1 MRDYLNS
8 LEWLKSGLFWR
19 TFLML
24 AILVTASMIAWM
36 SNFRTLETAP
46 RAQQMAAQIVSIVT
60 ITRAALTHSAPE
72 KRRELLMDL
81 ANKEGV
87 QIYLLEDSDRTEEP
101 EPTSFFLQS
110 KPLMLKGLG
119 ADTRFAGKLN
129 GVNGFWISFE
139 IEGDRYWLRLDQD
152 RLDPP
157 IGQQLLSW
165 AVLTL
170 FLTLLG
176 AAIISKLINDP
187 LARLSNAARAVAK
200 GKQPPPLPQKGPKEI
215 RETNI
220 SFNTM
225 MEDLV
230 RIESDR
236 SIILAGI
243 SHDLRTPL
251 ARMQLEVE
259 MADLTEEA
267 RIGMQSDLQQMDAII
282 SQFLDYA
289 KPLDK
294 VQFKRINISEV
305 MQQVIDE
312 AHRFQNLRLRTAITP
327 DIYVNGNLTEIR
339 RLFNNLIEN
348 ACRYG
353 KSAESLITTL
363 DVQCSR
369 KTKERKHG
377 ILISFR
383 DHGTGVA
390 EQDLIRLLRPFTR
403 GDTSRSQAN
412 GSGLGL
418 AIVDRIIKSHSGKL
432 RIYNHNEGGF
442 VIVIALQE
450 SKEA

>member
-8 LEWLKSGLFWR
+8 LEWLRSGLFWR
-19 TFLML
+19 TFIML
-24 AILVTASMIAWM
+24 AILVTTSMIAWLA
-36 SNFRTLETAP
+36 NFRTLETAP
-46 RAQQMAAQIVSIVT
+46 RAQQMAAQIISIVT

-72 KRRELLMDL
+72 KRQELLLDL

-87 QIYLLEDSDRTEEP
+87 QIYLLEDSDQIEEP
-101 EPTSFFLQS
+101 EPTAFFQES
-110 KPLMLKGLG
+110 KPLMLRGLG
-119 ADTRFAGKLN
+119 YETRFASKLN
-129 GVNGFWISFE
+129 GISGFWISFD
-139 IEGDRYWLRLDQD
+139 IEGDRYWLRLEQD

-165 AVLTL
+165 AILTL

-187 LARLSNAARAVAK
+187 LSRLSNAARAVAK

-215 RETNI
+215 RETNL
-220 SFNTM
+220 SFNSM

-236 SIILAGI
+236 TIILAGI

-259 MADLTEEA
+259 MANLSNEA
-267 RIGMQSDLQQMDAII
+267 RIGMQSDLEQMDEII
-282 SQFLDYA
+282 NQFLDYA

-294 VQFKRINISEV
+294 VEFERINISDV

-312 AHRFQNLRLRTAITP
+312 AHRFQNLRLRTAIAP
-327 DIYVNGNLTEIR
+327 DIHVNGNLTELR

-353 KSAESLITTL
+353 KTAGAPITTL

-369 KTKERKHG
+369 KTKERKHN

-383 DHGTGVA
+383 DHGMGVA

-403 GDTSRSQAN
+403 GDASRSQAN

-418 AIVDRIIKSHSGKL
+418 AIVDRIIKSHGGKL
-432 RIYNHNEGGF
+432 RIYNHQEGGF

>member
-24 AILVTASMIAWM
+24 AVLVTASMLAWM

-72 KRRELLMDL
+72 KRHELLRDL

-87 QIYLLEDSDRTEEP
+87 QIYLLEDTDRVEEP
-101 EPTSFFLQS
+101 EATPFFLES
-110 KPLMLKGLG
+110 RPLMLRGLG
-119 ADTRFAGKLN
+119 NNTRFASKLN
-129 GVNGFWISFE
+129 GISGFWISFD
-139 IEGDRYWLRLDQD
+139 IEDDHYWLRLEQD

-157 IGQQLLSW
+157 IGQQLFSW
-165 AVLTL
+165 AILTL

-187 LARLSNAARAVAK
+187 LSRLSNAARAVAK

-215 RETNI
+215 RETNV

-230 RIESDR
+230 RIETDR

-259 MADLTEEA
+259 MASLSDEA
-267 RIGMQSDLQQMDAII
+267 RTGMQSDLQQMDDII

-294 VQFKRINISEV
+294 VEFERINISEV
-305 MQQVIDE
+305 MQQVMDE
-312 AHRFQNLRLRTAITP
+312 AFRFQNLRLRTAIKP
-327 DIYVNGNLTEIR
+327 NIYVNGNLTELR
-339 RLFNNLIEN
+339 RLFNNIVEN

-353 KSAESLITTL
+353 KTPGSPVITL

-369 KTKERKHG
+369 KNKDRKLG
-377 ILISFR
+377 IQISFR
-383 DHGTGVA
+383 DHGLGVA
-390 EQDLIRLLRPFTR
+390 EQDLVRLLRPFTR
-403 GDTSRSQAN
+403 GDASRSQAN

-418 AIVDRIIKSHSGKL
+418 AIVDRIIKSHGGKL
-432 RIYNHNEGGF
+432 RIYNHAEGGF

-450 SKEA
+450 AKEA